1 MKTFFTIFLFFLLSA
16 STYSY
21 GQSRLS
27 VTSTTNT
34 KIRVQVD
41 GRKYNTENNSF
52 TISNIRDGQ
61 HSVKVY
67 QLVQSRTRNNK
78 MNGYVYN
85 YVLVYN
91 AQLNLRTGFHTDIII
106 NRFGKSFVDQ
116 QQIDRTSDDMGDD
129 DWAEATDIY
138 DGTGQQAMN
147 PRAFIQLKETL
158 QRENFEDA
166 RVKTAKQA
174 IAQNFFTAEQVKELI
189 GYFKFEANRLEMAK
203 YLYDYT
209 NDKKNYFIVSNAL
222 TSSLSKEELM
232 RYIETKN

>member
-1 MKTFFTIFLFFLLSA
+1 MKSIFTLLTFILFSA
-16 STYSY
+16 AHYSY
-21 GQSRLS
+21 GQSKLS
-27 VTSTTNT
+27 ITSALNT
-34 KIRVQVD
+34 KMRVQVD
-41 GRKYNTENNSF
+41 NRKYNTDNNNF

-61 HSVKVY
+61 HSIKVY
-67 QLVQSRTRNNK
+67 QLVNSKTRNNR
-78 MNGYVYN
+78 NGYVYN

-91 AQLNLRTGFHTDIII
+91 SQLNLRNGFHTDIVI

-116 QQIDRTSDDMGDD
+116 QQIDKNNDESWDD
-129 DWAEATDIY
+129 DWAESTDIY
-138 DGTGQQAMN
+138 DGTGQQAIN

-158 QRENFEDA
+158 QRETFEDT

-203 YLYDYT
+203 YLYDNT
-209 NDKKNYFIVSNAL
+209 IDRKNYFIVSNAL
-222 TSSLSKEELM
+222 TSSLSKDELM

>member
-1 MKTFFTIFLFFLLSA
+1 MKKIFTLFFFFLFSIA
-16 STYSY
+16 THSY
-21 GQSRLS
+21 AQSRLS
-27 VTSTTNT
+27 VTSMQNT
-34 KIRVQVD
+34 KMRVQVD
-41 GRKYNTENNSF
+41 GRKYNTDNNSF
-52 TISNIRDGQ
+52 TISSIRDGQ

-67 QLVQSRTRNNK
+67 QLVNSRTRSNNR
-78 MNGYVYN
+78 NGYVYN

-91 AQLNLRTGFHTDIII
+91 AQLNLRAGFHTDISI

-116 QQIDRTSDDMGDD
+116 QQIERTFDDMGDD
-129 DWAEATDIY
+129 DWADATDIY
-138 DGTGQQAMN
+138 DGTGQQAIN

-158 QRENFEDA
+158 QRENFEDT
-166 RVKTAKQA
+166 RVKTAKQV
-174 IAQNFFTAEQVKELI
+174 ISQNYFTAEQAKELI
-189 GYFKFEANRLEMAK
+189 GYFKFEGNRLEMAK